1 MRAKTT
7 SRIRDILAIAERRV
21 ERLRSHA
28 GTRNKSVDLAVV
40 GLTELRSRIVKSV
53 PR

>member
-1 MRAKTT
+1 MKAKTT
-7 SRIRDILAIAERRV
+7 SRIRDILSIAERRV

-28 GTRNKSVDLAVV
+28 GERNKSIDVAVV
-40 GLTELRSRIVKSV
+40 GLTELRSRIVRRV